1 MVSKDRL
8 KEIILANREFI
19 LNQIGKIIKR
29 ERVYFP
35 DKLNKVGVLYG
46 VRRSGKTFVLYD
58 LFKEAKDESLYID
71 FEDERLVNF
80 ELSDFEL
87 LKEAFLELNP
97 HLLNKRKVFLLDE
110 IQNVNG
116 WERFCRRV
124 TERENV
130 NVFVAGSSSKI
141 MPQEVHTSLRGRS
154 WSIEISP
161 FSFREYLKAKNIT
174 IDDNFIYGPEK
185 VLIKKHF
192 SDYLRWG
199 GFPEVVLAE
208 NEFEKNKILKEYL
221 GSIFFKDLVERF
233 KINNIPLLDV
243 LTDGLFSF
251 FSQKFSITSFY
262 KQYKDRL
269 SFSKDSLF
277 KYYNHFLQN
286 MLIFETR
293 KFAESTYKRMRNP
306 AKIYLVDTGLAKRVS
321 SQDLGKLLENVV
333 FLEMRKKTD
342 NIFYFQEKKECDFAV
357 NENGR
362 FLACQVCYELNE
374 ENRERELGGLILCCK
389 QLGLDKGLILTFD
402 QEEELNKQRIKIEI
416 MPAWKWLL
424 TYEG

>member
-1 MVSKDRL
+1 MVSKERL
-8 KEIILANREFI
+8 KEIILDNRKFI

-29 ERVYFP
+29 ERIYFP

-46 VRRSGKTFVLYD
+46 VRRSGKTFILYD

-87 LKEAFLELNP
+87 LKEAFFELNP
-97 HLLNKRKVFLLDE
+97 HLLNKKKVFLLDE

-124 TERENV
+124 TEKENV
-130 NVFVAGSSSKI
+130 DVFVAGSSSKI
-141 MPQEVHTSLRGRS
+141 MPKEVHTSLRGRA

-161 FSFREYLKAKNIT
+161 FSFREYLKAKNII
-174 IDDNFIYGPEK
+174 IDENFIYGPEK
-185 VLIKKHF
+185 VLIKNHF

-199 GFPEVVLAE
+199 GFPEVVLAK
-208 NEFEKNKILKEYL
+208 NEFEKKKILKEYL
-221 GSIFFKDLVERF
+221 GSMIFRDLVERY

-243 LTDGLFSF
+243 LIDGLFSF
-251 FSQKFSITSFY
+251 FSQRFSLTSFY

-269 SFSKDSLF
+269 PFSKDSLF
-277 KYYNHFLQN
+277 KYYKYFLQS
-286 MLIFETR
+286 MFIFETK

-306 AKIYLVDTGLAKRVS
+306 AKIYLVDTGLAKRIS

-342 NIFYFQEKKECDFAV
+342 NIFYFQEKKECDFVV

-374 ENRERELGGLILCCK
+374 QNREREFGGLILCCK
-389 QLGLDKGLILTFD
+389 QLGLNEGLILTFD
-402 QEEELNKQRIKIEI
+402 EEEESNKQGIKIKI
-416 MPAWKWLL
+416 MPAWKWSLRD
-424 TYEG
+424 EG

>member
-1 MVSKDRL
+1 MKNELAQFGLNYWGNSSMSFDKGQHVSKDRL

-58 LFKEAKDESLYID
+58 LFKESKDESLYID

-97 HLLNKRKVFLLDE
+97 HLLNKRKAFLLDE

-174 IDDNFIYGPEK
+174 IDDNSIYGPEK

-208 NEFEKNKILKEYL
+208 NEFEKNKIL
-221 GSIFFKDLVERF
+221 
-233 KINNIPLLDV
+233 
-243 LTDGLFSF
+243 T
-251 FSQKFSITSFY
+251 
-262 KQYKDRL
+262 
-269 SFSKDSLF
+269 
-277 KYYNHFLQN
+277 
-286 MLIFETR
+286 
-293 KFAESTYKRMRNP
+293 
-306 AKIYLVDTGLAKRVS
+306 
-321 SQDLGKLLENVV
+321 
-333 FLEMRKKTD
+333 
-342 NIFYFQEKKECDFAV
+342 
-357 NENGR
+357 
-362 FLACQVCYELNE
+362 
-374 ENRERELGGLILCCK
+374 
-389 QLGLDKGLILTFD
+389 
-402 QEEELNKQRIKIEI
+402 
-416 MPAWKWLL
+416 
-424 TYEG
+424 